1 MLIMKQLN
9 EYSTLRNFS
18 YRPILHRIG
27 GGNLTQHNSYSQSQS
42 DDAPRRPLCYVH
54 KRRLLTIKY

>member
-27 GGNLTQHNSYSQSQS
+27 GVISHNIILIPNNSQTTLRAVPFVMSTNE
-42 DDAPRRPLCYVH
+42 DY
-54 KRRLLTIKY
+54 

>member
-27 GGNLTQHNSYSQSQS
+27 GWGGISHNIILIPNNSQTTLRAVPFAMSTNE
-42 DDAPRRPLCYVH
+42 DY
-54 KRRLLTIKY
+54 

>member
-27 GGNLTQHNSYSQSQS
+27 GVISHNIILIPNNSQTTLRAVPCVMSTNE
-42 DDAPRRPLCYVH
+42 DY
-54 KRRLLTIKY
+54 

>member
-27 GGNLTQHNSYSQSQS
+27 GGVISHNIILIPNNSQTTLRAVPFAMSTNE
-42 DDAPRRPLCYVH
+42 DY
-54 KRRLLTIKY
+54 

>member
-27 GGNLTQHNSYSQSQS
+27 EGVISHNIILIPNNSQTTLRAVPFAMSTNE
-42 DDAPRRPLCYVH
+42 DY
-54 KRRLLTIKY
+54 